1 VGGLGEEAGKGGNK
15 QCVGSRKAG
24 TCLVGTGGGGW
35 GLLEVAPHPGMVSP
49 FHRPS
54 FCWDLGSEDTATQH
68 GVAGEQVGLV
78 SAVTDLRL
86 QEMEVTL

>member
-1 VGGLGEEAGKGGNK
+1 
-15 QCVGSRKAG
+15 
-24 TCLVGTGGGGW
+24 
-35 GLLEVAPHPGMVSP
+35 MVSP